1 MDRIIIW
8 IILYVVWLLIK
19 NFFKKLKNDV
29 QVSEEYYNQKLNNN
43 NDIYNND
50 IPQAIANEIAEVT
63 VNTEGKDMEQELNN
77 KEETGSADN
86 NFTLVD
92 EPLVNAIIM
101 SEILGIP
108 KAKRVYLR

>member
-29 QVSEEYYNQKLNNN
+29 QVSEEYNNQKLDNI
-43 NDIYNND
+43 DIYNND